1 MGASLSL
8 DKVDP
13 VQAWEPWTP
22 TDKDPW
28 SLKWAGHLYRRAAFG
43 APIKDL
49 RFAVEQGREAT
60 VKDLFTGGAGSDF
73 RALKKEIEDKEKAPK
88 DPMNPD
94 AYGVGPQELQAWW
107 VFNLLKKDNSSPL
120 REKMTIFWHNHFA
133 TSIAKVKRP
142 LAMLKQNETQR
153 YYALN
158 KFRPLLMGMS
168 KDAAM
173 LTFLDSNSNVKG
185 KPNENYAREVME
197 LFSLGVGN
205 YTEKDVQ
212 EAARAFTGW
221 HVDGD
226 DFIFKADMH
235 DADLKK
241 VLGKEGNLD
250 GGDIVD
256 ILLQQPS
263 CARFIVRKLY
273 RYLISENVE
282 PPDALL
288 EPLAE
293 RYRKG
298 TYDSGD
304 LIRTMLLSNH
314 FFSDHAYRQRIKSPV
329 EFVFG
334 VIHGMTFGRW
344 KAPEQPLV
352 NIMEAMGQTLFA
364 PPNVKGWPGGRAW
377 LNTSTVLARHN
388 FAQLAASGQWPENTL
403 NGSVLLNPDPD
414 KPVEGDEAPEA
425 NCDVAQF
432 IRKEK
437 CKNAEETVDRLLDL
451 LLQGP
456 VGKESRAKLIDF
468 LSLAKADFA
477 SRDARIR
484 ATAHAIMT
492 MPEYQLA

>member
-1 MGASLSL
+1 
-8 DKVDP
+8 
-13 VQAWEPWTP
+13 
-22 TDKDPW
+22 
-28 SLKWAGHLYRRAAFG
+28 
-43 APIKDL
+43 
-49 RFAVEQGREAT
+49 
-60 VKDLFTGGAGSDF
+60 
-73 RALKKEIEDKEKAPK
+73 
-88 DPMNPD
+88 
-94 AYGVGPQELQAWW
+94 
-107 VFNLLKKDNSSPL
+107 
-120 REKMTIFWHNHFA
+120 
-133 TSIAKVKRP
+133 
-142 LAMLKQNETQR
+142 
-153 YYALN
+153 LN
-158 KFRPLLMGMS
+158 KFRPLLKSMS

-205 YTEKDVQ
+205 YTEKDIQ

-235 DADLKK
+235 DAGPKK

-273 RYLISENVE
+273 RCLISETVE

-298 TYDSGD
+298 VYDSGD
-304 LIRTMLLSNH
+304 LIRTMLLSQH
-314 FFSDHAYRQRIKSPV
+314 FFSDYAYRQRIKSPV

-344 KAPEQPLV
+344 KVPEMPLV

-403 NGSVLLNPDPD
+403 NGSVLENPDPD

-437 CKNAEETVDRLLDL
+437 CKNPEETVDRLLDL